1 MIRKAYLKR
10 IEVTLEDWG
19 DEIAKLRVKTE
30 KAEKE
35 GKGIY
40 KEQLEVLRS
49 KQDVAL
55 ERFRELR
62 EAGANDWGKFKSGV
76 EESVKDLKKSVEN
89 AIEKLRKSA

>member
-1 MIRKAYLKR
+1 MIRRAYLKK
-10 IEVTLEDWG
+10 IETALDDWG
-19 DEIAKLRVKTE
+19 REIDKLRVRAE

-35 GKGIY
+35 VRGIY
-40 KEQLEVLRS
+40 KEQLNVLHSR
-49 KQDVAL
+49 QELAL

-89 AIEKLRKSA
+89 AIDKLRKIA

>member
-1 MIRKAYLKR
+1 MIRKAYLKK
-10 IEVTLEDWG
+10 IEAALEDLG
-19 DEIAKLRVKTE
+19 YEIAKLKGKAE

-35 GKGIY
+35 AKGIY

-49 KQDVAL
+49 KQEVAL

-62 EAGANDWGKFKSGV
+62 EAGANDWGKFKSGT
-76 EESVKDLKKSVEN
+76 EASLKDLKKSVEN

>member
-10 IEVTLEDWG
+10 IEATLEDCG
-19 DEIAKLRVKTE
+19 DEIAKLRVKAE

-35 GKGIY
+35 VKGVY
-40 KEQLEVLRS
+40 MEQVEVLRS
-49 KQDVAL
+49 KQEVAL

-62 EAGANDWGKFKSGV
+62 EAGADDWGKFKSGV
-76 EESVKDLKKSVEN
+76 EASVKDLKKSVEN